1 MTPHQ
6 VAIFIEERKW
16 DYRCKL
22 LYILVSIKLF
32 LLILFFSVFGFAAAL
47 LESIP
52 IIGLMF
58 TISNRVG
65 AAMWAHGTSLSH
77 LWRNILLITPPD
89 LEKMQHFVASEQ
101 RVGKKDHEGPLK
113 MD

>member
-16 DYRCKL
+16 DYRCNSSFY
-22 LYILVSIKLF
+22 LYQRFSLMY
-32 LLILFFSVFGFAAAL
+32 FSVFGFAAAL

-52 IIGLMF
+52 VVGLIF

-65 AAMWAHGTSLSH
+65 AAMWAHGTSLSVYECN
-77 LWRNILLITPPD
+77 LSLIALLD
-89 LEKMQHFVASEQ
+89 LEKKQHFIASE
-101 RVGKKDHEGPLK
+101 RLAGREAYKGTAKKN
-113 MD
+113 